1 MSGRTRV
8 FEDPDRPGGVVLLT
22 TSGDY
27 VPTTFHFEPEIV
39 DALREYFTHQP
50 WHDAKPGE
58 IWVLEIAG
66 TGSPRAWQITDR
78 RSHFW
83 ALGVGYHAVTARDIL
98 SGRRIWPEDAS

>member
-1 MSGRTRV
+1 MSRRITLTDGADGSLLLHIQGDKIAGR
-8 FEDPDRPGGVVLLT
+8 FNDALLLPDTVA
-22 TSGDY
+22 
-27 VPTTFHFEPEIV
+27 
-39 DALREYFTHQP
+39 ALREHFEHKP